1 MSAIRVGLDVGGTK
15 IEALALGEDDTI
27 LARTR
32 IPTGWGDDAVIA
44 AVLAAIEAL
53 AVAGGFAVSEVSSI
67 GIGIPGLVDAPAGRV
82 LHAVNLGV
90 EDLDLAAA
98 IRARIPVPV
107 AIENDVKAAAV
118 GAGSL
123 RGDARSM
130 AYLNLGTG
138 VAAGIV
144 IDGALWRGARGTAG
158 EVGHLSVDP
167 AGRVC
172 GCGQRG
178 CIETFCGGGA
188 VMKAWGR
195 GGELPIRDIFD
206 LAEAGDDLAV
216 ELREGIAF
224 GAASAIRSLVLSAD
238 VETVVIGGG
247 ITALGDRLM
256 GDVRARL
263 RSENAASPFL
273 ASLRL
278 DERIELLPAG
288 SPAASL
294 GAALVGAA
302 LLHGEGPHTGR
313 VVLAGST
320 APNEPAP
327 SERAETASEGA
338 LHG

>member
-15 IEALALGEDDTI
+15 IDALALASDGAI

-32 IPTGWGDDAVIA
+32 IPTGWGDHAVVAAVHDAVA
-44 AVLAAIEAL
+44 AL
-53 AVAGGFAVSEVSSI
+53 ADAGGFPVSDVASV
-67 GIGIPGLVDAPAGRV
+67 GIGIPGLIDADAGRV

-90 EDLDLAAA
+90 TELDLADAV
-98 IRARIPVPV
+98 RVRLPVPV
-107 AIENDVKAAAV
+107 SVENDVKAAAL

-123 RGDARSM
+123 RGDAHSM

-167 AGRVC
+167 RGRVC

-188 VMKAWGR
+188 VSKAWGR
-195 GGELPIRDIFD
+195 GGELPLRDIFD
-206 LAEAGDDLAV
+206 LAEDGDAFAL

-224 GAASAIRSLVLSAD
+224 GAASAVRSLVLGAD
-238 VETVVIGGG
+238 IETVVIGGG
-247 ITALGDRLM
+247 VTALGERLL
-256 GDVRARL
+256 DDIVRRL
-263 RSENAASPFL
+263 RQESAESPFIG
-273 ASLRL
+273 SLRL
-278 DERIELLPAG
+278 DERIELLPIG
-288 SPAASL
+288 SPAAAL

-302 LLHGEGPHTGR
+302 RL
-313 VVLAGST
+313 
-320 APNEPAP
+320 PA
-327 SERAETASEGA
+327 E
-338 LHG
+338 LV